1 MATIKDIAQK
11 AGVSRGTVDRV
22 LHNRGHVDQRV
33 AEKIHQIAKELSYR
47 PNRAGQAL
55 ASKGRKRKIAVVM
68 PSLSNPFFRDIKK
81 GMERAAE
88 ENDMELYFFHY
99 TGYGEKE
106 CKMALKAAMDSS
118 SDSLL
123 LTLPDYKPLV
133 EMVEKSGLPFAS
145 VNTGLT
151 TDSSLFYS
159 GPDYTQKGRI
169 NAGLLALTALAFTPR
184 ILVLR
189 GSSEMKGHREILI
202 GFENALKERG
212 IKYSI
217 AFDIDTEDNDA
228 VCFSRTKEALE
239 KDKEINTVFISTA
252 GYKGALDAIAEKDL
266 FVFASDETPEVCS
279 AVEEGR
285 IKWTI
290 SQEPFLQGYHSVKKM
305 SEYVVTGE
313 KPSDFVSR
321 NVVKIKENIGEE
333 VCW

>member
-1 MATIKDIAQK
+1 M
-11 AGVSRGTVDRV
+11 
-22 LHNRGHVDQRV
+22 
-33 AEKIHQIAKELSYR
+33 
-47 PNRAGQAL
+47 
-55 ASKGRKRKIAVVM
+55 
-68 PSLSNPFFRDIKK
+68 
-81 GMERAAE
+81 
-88 ENDMELYFFHY
+88 
-99 TGYGEKE
+99 
-106 CKMALKAAMDSS
+106 
-118 SDSLL
+118 
-123 LTLPDYKPLV
+123 
-133 EMVEKSGLPFAS
+133 
-145 VNTGLT
+145 
-151 TDSSLFYS
+151 
-159 GPDYTQKGRI
+159 
-169 NAGLLALTALAFTPR
+169 
-184 ILVLR
+184 
-189 GSSEMKGHREILI
+189 
-202 GFENALKERG
+202 
-212 IKYSI
+212 KYSI